1 MGYLE
6 TFIQYHKNL
15 GTVPSSKS
23 LSYLRQINKNLQNK
37 TEQDI
42 FLIFINSQILK
53 EKQKNKK
60 ELKITSKKISKIEY
74 NINRLF
80 IKKIEFNDFKKNIEG
95 NKKNLKKEKEKQKFL
110 TKKLKN
116 RANIN
121 FQNNIEQ
128 YGDRK
133 NLGKKLLKFFNN
145 VELMRFDKIYSIIF
159 PLFYDYETNER
170 LDSIK
175 PLQNIIHTIMLRYDE
190 KSLERSVYRGIY
202 DVLEKNPSEFISECR
217 MLGKEISQIEKKIRE
232 QGEYKEF
239 RKKVCVSTL

>member
-1 MGYLE
+1 
-6 TFIQYHKNL
+6 
-15 GTVPSSKS
+15 
-23 LSYLRQINKNLQNK
+23 
-37 TEQDI
+37 
-42 FLIFINSQILK
+42 
-53 EKQKNKK
+53 
-60 ELKITSKKISKIEY
+60 
-74 NINRLF
+74 
-80 IKKIEFNDFKKNIEG
+80 
-95 NKKNLKKEKEKQKFL
+95 
-110 TKKLKN
+110 
-116 RANIN
+116 
-121 FQNNIEQ
+121 
-128 YGDRK
+128 
-133 NLGKKLLKFFNN
+133 
-145 VELMRFDKIYSIIF
+145 MRFDKIYSIIF